1 MNRSINLLLI
11 DAGQGH
17 LPLLDAIISF
27 FINSSGLNSSS
38 ERFSSLSSG
47 SVGWYLKGKI
57 NELETVGEVDLGAW
71 EGDEGF
77 I

>member
-1 MNRSINLLLI
+1 MLYLIIN
-11 DAGQGH
+11 
-17 LPLLDAIISF
+17 F